1 MSRQDWYLSV
11 FKDFEERLNGETQS
25 PLHQL
30 RREAIARF
38 GHTGFPTSRDE
49 EWRFTNIAPLTRID
63 FELAAETDGPTAVDV
78 DTFRCGLAGP
88 VFVDGHFAPG
98 LSQLDALPAGV
109 LVKNLRT
116 ALAEDDA
123 LLARHLGQTAKTE
136 DQAFTAL
143 NTAFVQDGVLVYL
156 PQGTVLDHPL
166 HMLFLS
172 TGTKAGIAT
181 HPRILVVAE
190 AHAEATLLESYV
202 GLGNETYLTNSV
214 CEINVGE
221 NASID
226 HYRVQRETLSA
237 FHISAMHVVEARAAR
252 FRSTSIDLGGQL
264 TRNHVHTALIGE
276 GIDSTLNGLYIEDG
290 SQHVDNHTLIEHTQA
305 NCQSHEFYKGVL
317 AAESSGV
324 FRGKIHVHQ
333 AAQKTDAYQ
342 ANQNLLLS
350 DSARIDTKPQ
360 LEIYADD
367 VKCSHGAT
375 IGRLDADAIFYLR
388 SRGIGHREAVRILTR
403 AFAGEVLDRV
413 RIDGLRQELDDLVS
427 QRLDRAA
434 GVLP

>member
-78 DTFRCGLAGP
+78 DPFRCGLAGP

>member
-78 DTFRCGLAGP
+78 DPFRCGLAGP

-156 PQGTVLDHPL
+156 PQGTVLDYPL

-237 FHISAMHVVEARAAR
+237 FHISAMHVVESRAAR
-252 FRSTSIDLGGQL
+252 FRSTSIDLGGRL

-317 AAESSGV
+317 AAES
-324 FRGKIHVHQ
+324 
-333 AAQKTDAYQ
+333 
-342 ANQNLLLS
+342 
-350 DSARIDTKPQ
+350 
-360 LEIYADD
+360 
-367 VKCSHGAT
+367 
-375 IGRLDADAIFYLR
+375 
-388 SRGIGHREAVRILTR
+388 
-403 AFAGEVLDRV
+403 
-413 RIDGLRQELDDLVS
+413 
-427 QRLDRAA
+427 
-434 GVLP
+434 

>member
-78 DTFRCGLAGP
+78 DPFRCGLAGP

-156 PQGTVLDHPL
+156 PQGTILDHPL

-214 CEINVGE
+214 CEINIGE

-375 IGRLDADAIFYLR
+375 IGQLDADAVFYLR